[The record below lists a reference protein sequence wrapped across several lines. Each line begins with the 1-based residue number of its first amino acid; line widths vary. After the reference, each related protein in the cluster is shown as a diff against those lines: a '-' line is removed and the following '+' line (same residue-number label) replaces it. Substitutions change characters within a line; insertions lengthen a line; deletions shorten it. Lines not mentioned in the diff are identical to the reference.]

1 MEKNP
6 FEQPHILA
14 NSSSTVTLMDEDSKA
29 PLDLKKV
36 KKTVLEVE
44 ISVSSYNFLI
54 KISRSHLIREGKI
67 QNSLIHRLLTA
78 NCLKNSWNHIFT
90 L

>member
-6 FEQPHILA
+6 FEQQHILA

-29 PLDLKKV
+29 SLDLKKV

-78 NCLKNSWNHIFT
+78 NCLKNS
-90 L
+90 